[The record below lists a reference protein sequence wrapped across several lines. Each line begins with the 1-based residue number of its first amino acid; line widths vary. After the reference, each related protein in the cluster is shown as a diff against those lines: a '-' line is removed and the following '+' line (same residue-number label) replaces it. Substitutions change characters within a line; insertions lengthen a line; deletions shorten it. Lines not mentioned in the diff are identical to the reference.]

1 MFNHSGYEYIVTT
14 ASTAVT
20 ANHLIDTQD
29 FDLYIL
35 DFALPGM
42 SGLELCKI
50 IREKDVNAPILFY
63 TAMTRP
69 IDREQALFAGANEY
83 LVKPNDLEILMET
96 VKRLLDKNTTTYN
109 REHLENLRMGKI
121 YSHTDKS

>member
-69 IDREQALFAGANEY
+69 IDREQAFFAGAMNIS
-83 LVKPNDLEILMET
+83 L
-96 VKRLLDKNTTTYN
+96 N
-109 REHLENLRMGKI
+109 RMIWRF
-121 YSHTDKS
+121 